1 MERQSLPEVYAIAMR
16 LYGKLHKVDEV
27 EELWGELLELECM
40 NQILA
45 QARINAAADNGDVDS
60 VREALAY
67 MQQTRV
73 QVNELHL
80 SSAIHACANSND
92 ENRALHANNFF
103 DEMLE
108 RRLNPNIVTYSSLVR
123 SLTGSPR
130 KGLLDLLDNMKAH
143 SVTANEVFAESFM
156 FAFLQPSGQPRN
168 HRKHKDV
175 LSDIRKLP
183 TDDLKT
189 AKAVLDWFQASGI
202 ALTRFCTVLSDELES
217 LLQ

>member
-1 MERQSLPEVYAIAMR
+1 MR
-16 LYGKLHKVDEV
+16 LYGKLHEMDEV
-27 EELWGELLELECM
+27 EKLWSELLELECM

-60 VREALAY
+60 IKEALKY

-108 RRLNPNIVTYSSLVR
+108 QRLNPNIVTYSSLVR

-130 KGLLDLLDNMKAH
+130 KGFLDLLDNMKDH
-143 SVTANEVFAESFM
+143 GVKANGVFAESFM
-156 FAFLQPSGQPRN
+156 FAFLQPSGRPRN
-168 HRKHKDV
+168 HGKHKDV

-189 AKAVLDWFQASGI
+189 AKAVLDWFKASGI
-202 ALTRFCTVLSDELES
+202 PLTRFCTVLCDELKS